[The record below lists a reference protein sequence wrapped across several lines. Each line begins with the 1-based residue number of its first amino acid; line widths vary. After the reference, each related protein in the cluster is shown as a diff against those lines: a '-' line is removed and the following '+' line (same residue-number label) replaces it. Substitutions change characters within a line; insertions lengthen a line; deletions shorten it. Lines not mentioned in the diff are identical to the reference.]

1 MTSPATGQESSD
13 VGNEQTD
20 SLGTE
25 WMMCLKWCVC
35 GAAGNAADSKQQQD
49 TGLERPPPA
58 LKALRVS
65 GPEILL

>member
-1 MTSPATGQESSD
+1 MIRPATGQENSD
-13 VGNEQTD
+13 VGNEQTN
-20 SLGTE
+20 SLVTE
-25 WMMCLKWCVC
+25 WVMCLDWCVC
-35 GAAGNAADSKQQQD
+35 GAEGNAADSKQQQD